1 VVGEATAVVGVFWGA
16 GWGGEGS
23 SSNAFGPLVPYKEV
37 PPSATIPG
45 LECTTFYYDVM
56 RKGGNPP
63 TFSGAQDNRRVRL
76 MPMLFNNMATAA
88 EKVDLKEQVSGL

>member
-1 VVGEATAVVGVFWGA
+1 
-16 GWGGEGS
+16 
-23 SSNAFGPLVPYKEV
+23 VPYKEV

-63 TFSGAQDNRRVRL
+63 IFAIPQDNRRVRL
-76 MPMLFNNMATAA
+76 MLMLFNNMATAA
-88 EKVDLKEQVSGL
+88 EKVDLKDK